1 MVETNYLTR
10 EGYEKLKEEL
20 KYLREVKRLEIA
32 EHIRLAKEDGDLSEN
47 AGYDAAKYEQSIVE
61 GRILTLE
68 AILNSAQ
75 IIKDDGET
83 DAVTVG
89 NRVTVQEEGYDP
101 ETFHIVGSTEA
112 DPSQGRI
119 SNESP
124 LGQAL
129 LGKAVGDTVQV
140 STPGGVTS
148 FAILAIA

>member
-10 EGYEKLKEEL
+10 DGYDKLKQEL
-20 KYLREVKRLEIA
+20 KYLREVKRVEIA

-47 AGYDAAKYEQSIVE
+47 AGYDAAKYEQSLVE

-75 IIKDDGET
+75 IIEDDGGT
-83 DAVTVG
+83 DVVTVG
-89 NRVTVQEEGYDP
+89 NRITVQEEGYAP
-101 ETFHIVGSTEA
+101 ETYHLVGSTEA
-112 DPSQGRI
+112 DPSKGRI

-129 LGKAVGDTVQV
+129 LGRTVGDTVQV